1 MKTAVLAAGLL
12 CCALTPVHAQS
23 RVAGVWQTEIQP
35 NVFWTIELRVDGAKL
50 TGTVAEVAIVDG
62 AVDGDAVSFK
72 VELPDGDRIVT
83 FRGTVGGDEMA
94 FTRDVQFRQGGPQGG
109 VGIFGAAGPRTFTLQ
124 RVPAGQ
130 APKTPRGAAWLNQL
144 TVYDRHGR
152 VLLTLGEPDSY
163 TQPALSPDGSRL
175 AVSVRRDIL
184 VFDIARGTRTRVTS
198 TPRSEASPAWSPDG
212 RYIAY
217 VAIDQERRGLYR
229 KPSDGAGEE
238 ELLFQNAPGVAM
250 NLTDWS
256 PDGRLLTFGSGGVMF
271 IVPAD
276 GERKPIELARE
287 EYSMTGGRFSP
298 DSRFLAYWSDE
309 TGAGE
314 VFVRQLDARSGFPA
328 GGGKWQVS
336 KGGLG
341 MIYWRGDGRELL
353 YLDAKGEI
361 MAVEVSTTPTFKAG
375 APRRVFPV
383 PDTFPLV
390 GTPGARGS
398 ISRNAERVALAVP
411 IPPPRQK
418 AVLPR
423 ETLAKYAGSY
433 TASERDAA
441 ITGMEVTI
449 VLEQDQLVLIQA
461 SGERSPLIAR
471 SETSFF
477 LQRVST
483 EVDFV
488 MDEWGT
494 VSHLLIYSGGP
505 PIRMA
510 RK

>member
-1 MKTAVLAAGLL
+1 MKRAVLAAGLL
-12 CCALTPVHAQS
+12 WCALAPVRAQS

-35 NVFWTIELRVDGAKL
+35 NTFWTIELRVDGARL

-62 AVDGDAVSFK
+62 AIDGDAISFN
-72 VELPDGDRIVT
+72 VELPDGDRTVT
-83 FRGTVGGDEMA
+83 FRGTVGGDEIA

-109 VGIFGAAGPRTFTLQ
+109 AGIFGAAGPRTFTLT

-130 APKTPRGAAWLNQL
+130 APKTPRGAPWPNQL
-144 TVYDRHGR
+144 TVYDRQGR
-152 VLLTLGEPDSY
+152 VLQTLGEPDSY

-175 AVSVRRDIL
+175 AVSVRGDIW

-198 TPRSEASPAWSPDG
+198 TPRGEASPAWSPDG
-212 RYIAY
+212 RHVAY
-217 VAIDQERRGLYR
+217 RAIDQSIWGLYR
-229 KPSDGAGEE
+229 KPSDGTGEE

-271 IVPAD
+271 IVPVD
-276 GERKPIELARE
+276 GERKAIELARE
-287 EYSMTGGRFSP
+287 EYRMTGGRFSP

-314 VFVRQLDARSGFPA
+314 VFVRQLDARSGFPS

-341 MIYWRGDGRELL
+341 MIYWRRDGRELL

-361 MAVEVSTTPTFKAG
+361 MAVHVSTTPTFKAG
-375 APRRVFPV
+375 APRRLFPV
-383 PDTFPLV
+383 PDTFPLE

-398 ISRNAERVALAVP
+398 ISRDVERVALAVP
-411 IPPPRQK
+411 MPPPRK
-418 AVLPR
+418 RVVVAR
-423 ETLAKYAGSY
+423 ETLAKYAGAY

-449 VLEQDQLVLIQA
+449 TLEQDQLVLMQA
-461 SGERSPLIAR
+461 SGERSPLIAQ

-477 LQRVST
+477 FQRAST

-488 MDEWGT
+488 LDEKGA
-494 VSHLLIYSGGP
+494 VSHMLVYVGGP
-505 PIRMA
+505 PIKMA